1 MAKDQLNTFLHK
13 LPTAKRDLAA
23 TGGEIREFKGNLLIS
38 HGQGVMI
45 TSWDKSKCK
54 TNLAKY

>member
-38 HGQGVMI
+38 HDQGVMI
-45 TSWDKSKCK
+45 TSWDKSK
-54 TNLAKY
+54 